1 MGASDISG
9 HEREFQVGDRVDI
22 DMYKGAEIIEDL
34 GERVKIQTKK
44 GDSKVVYKSLLYQF
58 AELCNKDG
66 LTTKGMAPYM
76 QHLTIWERKAMNLLQ
91 RDGYY
96 ITSIG
101 RDYVLMTDLDDEVY
115 KLSKRIVHK
124 LYKNQYIYR
133 RGTHYI
139 INPRKFQ

>member
-9 HEREFQVGDRVDI
+9 QEREFQVGDRVDI

-34 GERVKIQTKK
+34 GERVKIKTKK
-44 GDSKVVYKSLLYQF
+44 GDSKVVYKSLLYEF

-76 QHLTIWERKAMNLLQ
+76 QHLTVWERKALYLLQ

-101 RDYVLMTDLDDEVY
+101 RDYVLMDDLDDEVY

-124 LYKNQYIYR
+124 LYNQQYIYR
-133 RGTHYI
+133 RGADYV